1 MMVNVHHYE
10 RKVFIKPSLAWLGH
24 LGLLYY
30 ISIYKLYSTFFLQI
44 YDRAQLEWPLL
55 QWRRGRE

>member
-24 LGLLYY
+24 LEWIVILY
-30 ISIYKLYSTFFLQI
+30 INI
-44 YDRAQLEWPLL
+44 
-55 QWRRGRE
+55 